1 MESNHGVDREAE
13 NASLGVGFRCIIKSC
28 AWEQSRKRGGVP
40 TSLTGS
46 RQSEREAERLTVV
59 HAIDRGLITTEMVT
73 DRPGEQLFVHHLEAL
88 PVVQLWTVRNSDR
101 LWAMHHETYTACLV
115 LAPGRLRAT
124 WRYRGRERVVSAQHI
139 QLMEPGEL
147 HVTTSTSEPASFFV
161 VWWQPSYVEELA
173 REMGHPGT
181 PHLGT
186 CQTADPMFVAGL
198 FNAHCAVEA
207 RNPLAVHSAIIESTV
222 LLIERCTVTNGRKGS
237 IVKFHPGVAKA
248 RGLLNARY
256 AERITL
262 DELANAAGMS
272 KFHLVRSFTQEC
284 GLAPHAYQNLRRVVD
299 AKHRIE
305 QGQSIKEA
313 ATSNG
318 FADQAHFSRVFKR
331 LVGVPPGAWSRAARP
346 TKAFGYL
353 PPGAE

>member
-1 MESNHGVDREAE
+1 VEHATEHG
-13 NASLGVGFRCIIKSC
+13 FK
-28 AWEQSRKRGGVP
+28 
-40 TSLTGS
+40 
-46 RQSEREAERLTVV
+46 
-59 HAIDRGLITTEMVT
+59 TTEMMT
-73 DRPGEQLFVHHLEAL
+73 DRPGEQLFVHHLDAL
-88 PVVQLWTVRNSDR
+88 PAVQLWTVKNSDR

-124 WRYRGRERVVSAQHI
+124 WRYRGRERVVSAQNI

-161 VWWQPSYVEELA
+161 VWWQPNYVEELA
-173 REMGHPGT
+173 RELGHSGT
-181 PHLGT
+181 PHLRT
-186 CQTADPMFVAGL
+186 CQTADPTFVAGL
-198 FNAHCAVEA
+198 FDAYCAVEIQ
-207 RNPLAVHSAIIESTV
+207 NPLAVHSAVIQATA
-222 LLIERCTVTNGRKGS
+222 LLIERCTVTPERKS
-237 IVKFHPGVAKA
+237 SVVRFHPGVAKA

-256 AERITL
+256 AERVTL
-262 DELANAAGMS
+262 DELANAAGLS

-299 AKHRIE
+299 AKLRIE

-331 LVGVPPGAWSRAARP
+331 LVGVPPGAWSKAVRP
-346 TKAFGYL
+346 TKTISC
-353 PPGAE
+353 PPPSAD

>member
-1 MESNHGVDREAE
+1 M
-13 NASLGVGFRCIIKSC
+13 KSC
-28 AWEQSRKRGGVP
+28 AREQSRKRLV
-40 TSLTGS
+40 SHENLSGS
-46 RQSEREAERLTVV
+46 RQARACRKGKVV
-59 HAIDRGLITTEMVT
+59 EHAIDRGINTTEMLT
-73 DRPGEQLFVHHLEAL
+73 DRPGEQLFVHHLDTL
-88 PVVQLWTVRNSDR
+88 PAVQLWTVRNSDR

-115 LAPGRLRAT
+115 LAPGHLRAT
-124 WRYRGRERVVSAQHI
+124 WRYRGRERVVFARNI

-147 HVTTSTSEPASFFV
+147 HVTTSASEPASFFV
-161 VWWQPSYVEELA
+161 VWWQPNYVEELA
-173 REMGHPGT
+173 REMGYPQT

-186 CQTADPMFVAGL
+186 CQTADPAFVASL
-198 FNAHCAVEA
+198 FSAYCAVEA
-207 RNPLAVHSAIIESTV
+207 RNSLAAQCAVVASTS

-256 AERITL
+256 AERVTL
-262 DELANAAGMS
+262 DELASAAGLS

-299 AKHRIE
+299 AKLRIE

-313 ATSNG
+313 ASSNG

-331 LVGVPPGAWSRAARP
+331 LVGVPPGVWSKAVRP
-346 TKAFGYL
+346 TRAFSGL
-353 PPGAE
+353 PPSAE